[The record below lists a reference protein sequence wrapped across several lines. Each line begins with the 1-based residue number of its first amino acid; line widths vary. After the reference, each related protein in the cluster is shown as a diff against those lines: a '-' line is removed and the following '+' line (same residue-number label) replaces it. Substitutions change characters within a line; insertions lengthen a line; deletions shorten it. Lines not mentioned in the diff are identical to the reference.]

1 MVSSEKYSR
10 GWEKRE
16 LSENYWA
23 TVSSPDLRK
32 CPLLTQSR
40 KFYGIPILK
49 KGFHEQILDALI
61 D

>member
-10 GWEKRE
+10 GW
-16 LSENYWA
+16 A
-23 TVSSPDLRK
+23 TVSSPYLKK

-40 KFYGIPILK
+40 KVYGIPILK

>member
-1 MVSSEKYSR
+1 MNFLKD
-10 GWEKRE
+10 
-16 LSENYWA
+16 YWA
-23 TVSSPDLRK
+23 TVSSPYLK
-32 CPLLTQSR
+32 KYPLLTQSR

>member
-1 MVSSEKYSR
+1 MVPSEKYSR

-16 LSENYWA
+16 LSERLLGHCIKSLLKKN
-23 TVSSPDLRK
+23 
-32 CPLLTQSR
+32 PLLTQSR